1 MYRWRKTAYT
11 LLYISIAFLLA
22 WCNSWDKSTKEITE
36 TIWNRTCTWKWVDKI
51 EWYTTCF
58 STIWSSYEWDVRW
71 HKLHWKWKVVKKDWT
86 IFEWYFN
93 EWYFIAW
100 KITYKN
106 GDAIRWL
113 WSPLLNKDWES
124 KLELWKRFTK
134 IDWSIELGEFD
145 NNDNLK
151 YWMKE
156 YNDTF
161 YVWDFKFFITSNI
174 EDLNNAF
181 NTKYIYN
188 WYVVNNNWC
197 SKVSNRKP
205 TDITRTVTKT
215 ITNTVYRNIW
225 FKSALSQQWT
235 ILNPYVVNLRIKDY

>member
-1 MYRWRKTAYT
+1 MKKIYFIGMLSLLVLSLLWCDNLCNKTER
-11 LLYISIAFLLA
+11 
-22 WCNSWDKSTKEITE
+22 EITE
-36 TIWNRTCTWKWVDKI
+36 TFWNRTCTWKWVDKI
-51 EWYTTCF
+51 EWYATCF

-71 HKLHWKWKVVKKDWT
+71 HKLHWKWKAVKKDWT

-100 KITYKN
+100 KITYEN

-113 WSPLLNKDWES
+113 WSPSWLDNYWGLIS

-134 IDWSIELGEFD
+134 INWSIELGEFD

-156 YNDTF
+156 YNGTF
-161 YVWDFKFFITSNI
+161 YVWDFNYNI
-174 EDLNNAF
+174 FDIY
-181 NTKYIYN
+181 NTNYTYN
-188 WYVVNNNWC
+188 WYGVNNNWC
-197 SKVSNRKP
+197 SKVLNWIP
-205 TDITRTVTKT
+205 TDITRTVA
-215 ITNTVYRNIW
+215 NTVYRNIW

-235 ILNPYVVNLRIKDY
+235 VLNPYVVNLNVKKWY

>member
-1 MYRWRKTAYT
+1 MKKIFMFLLIIPLT
-11 LLYISIAFLLA
+11 LLL
-22 WCNSWDKSTKEITE
+22 WCDNLCNKTEREITE
-36 TIWNRTCTWKWVDKI
+36 TIWNRTCTWEWVDKI
-51 EWYTTCF
+51 EWYATCF

-100 KITYKN
+100 KITYEN

-113 WSPLLNKDWES
+113 WSPSWLDNYWRSIS

-156 YNDTF
+156 YNDT
-161 YVWDFKFFITSNI
+161 
-174 EDLNNAF
+174 L
-181 NTKYIYN
+181 
-188 WYVVNNNWC
+188 C
-197 SKVSNRKP
+197 
-205 TDITRTVTKT
+205 
-215 ITNTVYRNIW
+215 
-225 FKSALSQQWT
+225 
-235 ILNPYVVNLRIKDY
+235 LRF